1 MPKSQVVKWGNSLA
15 VRIPKTIAQQAR
27 LREGDALVI
36 EVAGEEVSLRRVP
49 EVPTLDELVAK
60 ITPENRYEEV
70 SPGTEI
76 GREIVEW

>member
-70 SPGTEI
+70 SSGTEI
-76 GREIVEW
+76 GRERLEW